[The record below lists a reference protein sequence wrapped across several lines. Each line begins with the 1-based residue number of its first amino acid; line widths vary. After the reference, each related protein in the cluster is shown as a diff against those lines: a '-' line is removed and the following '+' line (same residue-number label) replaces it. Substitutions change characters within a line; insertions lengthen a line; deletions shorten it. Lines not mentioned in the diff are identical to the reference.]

1 MDAALKQALLE
12 LDCAS
17 LADADKSLRV
27 MDAGLRPINAGAKLV
42 GVARTVRCHEDFLS
56 VIRAL
61 AAAQPGEVLVVDTR
75 GSRRAVV
82 GELFSLEATRLGL
95 AGIIVDG
102 TVRDVRTLRT
112 LALPVY
118 ARGLCPLSGT
128 VRDLGLLQVPVNCGG
143 VVVNPGDIVMGDDDG
158 LLVGSAE
165 ELAALVPLAREIE
178 SRETE
183 IRARMAAGRGLVSM
197 TNLGEH
203 VHALERGAASKLAFK
218 LDD

>member
-1 MDAALKQALLE
+1 MDADLKQALLA

-17 LADADKSLRV
+17 LADADKSMRV
-27 MDAGLRPINAGAKLV
+27 MDAGLRSINAGAKLL
-42 GVARTVRCHEDFLS
+42 GVARTVRCHEDFLAI
-56 VIRAL
+56 IRAL
-61 AAAQPGEVLVVDTR
+61 DASEPGDVLVVDTQ

-82 GELFSLEATRLGL
+82 GELFSIEAARRGL

-102 TVRDVRTLRT
+102 TVRDVHMLRS

-128 VRDLGLLQVPVNCGG
+128 ARDLGSLQVPVTCGG

-158 LLVGSAE
+158 IIVATAAA
-165 ELAALVPLAREIE
+165 LAALVPQARDIE
-178 SRETE
+178 VRETE
-183 IRARMAAGRGLVSM
+183 LRARMAAGRGLVSM
-197 TNLGEH
+197 LNLAEH
-203 VHALERGAASKLAFK
+203 VNALERGTASKLAFK